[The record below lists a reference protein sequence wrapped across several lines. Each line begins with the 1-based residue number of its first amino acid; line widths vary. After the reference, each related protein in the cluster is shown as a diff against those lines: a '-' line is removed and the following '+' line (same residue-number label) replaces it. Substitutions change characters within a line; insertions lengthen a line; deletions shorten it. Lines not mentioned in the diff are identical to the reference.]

1 MGFINN
7 IPPLVRALIGFLSGA
22 FAMRLLSFKDKT
34 LLHQCVGYAEQS
46 EAHLSQLM
54 RFVP

>member
-7 IPPLVRALIGFLSGA
+7 IPPLVRALISFLADA

-34 LLHQCVGYAEQS
+34 L
-46 EAHLSQLM
+46 
-54 RFVP
+54 RN